1 MQDLPATKS
10 RNRHAYPAQA
20 TRLNI
25 CCGVFLALLLNFIP
39 YHQAQGQTVYISDS
53 AVSNTITAVANHW
66 QRTLADG
73 YYPGSNSLKIA
84 FSSAQTATKPTGL
97 GWAYDWGVNLYGQM
111 RVRNATGNTNGE
123 NFALNH
129 NLICGRYY
137 AWLVSLTNTLTS
149 TTSLPNF
156 QSTNAVFGSYFQSG
170 RLDFCGSMT
179 AQMMEGVLQHAGG
192 PTIQQLQLATAT
204 ADYVK
209 FGQTRLTNG
218 TFFRANDQEAIWSD
232 DLYMGDSFLVRWYQY
247 TGDTNVL
254 NDAVLQVTNMASYL
268 QDASGLWFHGYY
280 TNTHTVNGIKPAR
293 PNGWAM
299 LATAEVLAVM
309 PTNHPARANV
319 LNILRRHI
327 AGVKAVQATDGMWHQ
342 VLDVSASWEES
353 SSTALFACC
362 IARAVNYGWIDPTNM
377 AVARKAFA
385 AIAQHQVSTSGV
397 ISNICPGIN
406 LSTSLSYYTNSLRP
420 QTDDSHGPG
429 AVMLAGTELLL
440 SPRLNISAPGGLAAI
455 SWNAGL
461 TNFTLQTSTNLAT
474 TNWSTWTNPFVITN
488 WESITVDSNTRC
500 RFFRLSSPAPG
511 YPPTPLNFE
520 AESLAR
526 VTNGATATVSS
537 LDTNASASY
546 YITLNSGTVG
556 NYIEFTLSSVPAGT
570 YHLKLVFRSG
580 SNCSQA
586 SLKLDGNPL
595 GATLDEYWPTP
606 VYPLWDFGP
615 VTFGSTGSH
624 TVRLTVAG
632 KNVASSSYTITAD
645 KFMLVPQ

>member
-1 MQDLPATKS
+1 MPDLPATKS

-39 YHQAQGQTVYISDS
+39 FHQAQGQTVYISDS
-53 AVSNTITAVANHW
+53 AVSNVIIAVANHW
-66 QRTLADG
+66 QQTLADG

-84 FSSAQTATKPTGL
+84 FSAAQSATKPTGL
-97 GWAYDWGVNLYGQM
+97 NWAYDWGVNLYGQM
-111 RVRNATGNTNGE
+111 RVWEATGNTNGE

-179 AQMMEGVLQHAGG
+179 AQLLEGVLHHASGL
-192 PTIQQLQLATAT
+192 TIQQLQLATAT
-204 ADYVK
+204 GNYISFQQA
-209 FGQTRLTNG
+209 RLTDG
-218 TFFRANDQEAIWSD
+218 TFWRPTDQVAIWAD
-232 DLYMGDSFLVRWYQY
+232 DLYMGNSFLVRWYQY
-247 TGDTNVL
+247 TGNTNIL
-254 NDAVLQVTNMASYL
+254 NDAVLQVTNMSRYL

-280 TNTHTVNGIKPAR
+280 TNTHAVNGIKPAR

-299 LATAEVLAVM
+299 LATTEVLTVM
-309 PTNHPARANV
+309 PTNHPARTNV

-327 AGVKAVQATDGMWHQ
+327 AGVEAVQATDGMWHQ
-342 VLDVSASWEES
+342 VLDLPTSWEETS
-353 SSTALFACC
+353 SSALFACC

-385 AIAQHQVSTSGV
+385 AIAQHQVSTTGV
-397 ISNICPGIN
+397 ISNICPGMN

-440 SPRLNISAPGGLAAI
+440 SPKLNISAPGDLAAI

-461 TNFTLQTSTNLAT
+461 TNYTLQTSTNLIS
-474 TNWSTWTNPFVITN
+474 WSTWTNPFVITN
-488 WESITVDSNTRC
+488 WQGITVDSNTPC
-500 RFFRLSSPAPG
+500 RFFRLCSLAPG
-511 YPPTPLNFE
+511 YPPVPLNFE

-537 LDTNASASY
+537 LDTNASGGY
-546 YITLNSGTVG
+546 YVTLNSGTVG
-556 NYIEFTLSSVPAGT
+556 NYIEFTLSNVPAGT
-570 YHLKLVFRSG
+570 YHLKLVFRSN
-580 SNCSQA
+580 SNCSQI

-645 KFMLVPQ
+645 KFMLVTQ

>member
-1 MQDLPATKS
+1 MLNLPATKS
-10 RNRHAYPAQA
+10 RNRHAVLAQA
-20 TRLNI
+20 ARLNI
-25 CCGVFLALLLNFIP
+25 CRGVFLALLLNFTVIHP
-39 YHQAQGQTVYISDS
+39 APGQSVSLSDS
-53 AVSNTITAVANHW
+53 SISNVITVVAKHW
-66 QRTLADG
+66 QQTLADG
-73 YYPGSNSLKIA
+73 YYPGSNSSKIA
-84 FSSAQTATKPTGL
+84 FSSAQSATKPTGL
-97 GWAYDWGVNLYGQM
+97 NWAYDWGVNLYGQM
-111 RVRNATGNTNGE
+111 RVRNATGITNGE

-156 QSTNAVFGSYFQSG
+156 QSTNAVFGPYFQSG

-179 AQMMEGVLQHAGG
+179 AQIMEGVLQHANG

-204 ADYVK
+204 ANYVK
-209 FGQTRLTNG
+209 YGQTRLTNG

-232 DLYMGDSFLVRWYQY
+232 DLYMGCSFLVRWYQY

-254 NDAVLQVTNMASYL
+254 NDAMLQVTNMASYL

-293 PNGWAM
+293 PNGWVM
-299 LATAEVLAVM
+299 TATAEVLSVM
-309 PTNHPARANV
+309 PTNYPGRTNV

-327 AGVKAVQATDGMWHQ
+327 AGVEAVQATDGMWHQ
-342 VLDVSASWEES
+342 VLDVPASWEET
-353 SSTALFACC
+353 SSTALFAYA

-377 AVARKAFA
+377 AVARNAFA
-385 AIAQHQVSTSGV
+385 AIVQHQVSTSGV
-397 ISNICPGIN
+397 ISNICPGIS
-406 LSTSLSYYTNSLRP
+406 LSTSLSYYTNSLQP

-429 AVMLAGTELLL
+429 AVMLAGSELLL
-440 SPRLNISAPGGLAAI
+440 SPKLNISAPRGLAAI

-461 TNFTLQTSTNLAT
+461 TNYTLQTSTNLAA
-474 TNWSTWTNPFVITN
+474 WSTWTNPFAITN
-488 WESITVDSNTRC
+488 WQGITIDSNAPY
-500 RFFRLSSPAPG
+500 RFFRLSTPAPPG
-511 YPPTPLNFE
+511 YPPVPLNFE

-526 VTNGATATVSS
+526 VTNGATATVSA

-556 NYIEFTLSSVPAGT
+556 NYIEFTLTSVPAGT
-570 YHLKLVFRSG
+570 YHLKLVFPSNSNRGTLNCTVDG
-580 SNCSQA
+580 S
-586 SLKLDGNPL
+586 PL
-595 GATLDEYWPTP
+595 GGTLDEYWATT

-632 KNVASSSYTITAD
+632 KNVASSSYTIAAD

>member
-1 MQDLPATKS
+1 MQKLPAK
-10 RNRHAYPAQA
+10 NRQNSNDIVMQA
-20 TRLNI
+20 LSNI
-25 CCGVFLALLLNFIP
+25 GRGVFLALLLSFAAI
-39 YHQAQGQTVYISDS
+39 HQAQGQPVGLSDS
-53 AVSNTITAVANHW
+53 SISNVITAVANHW
-66 QRTLADG
+66 QHTLADG
-73 YYPGSNSLKIA
+73 YYPGSNSLKIP
-84 FSSAQTATKPTGL
+84 FSSAQSATKPTGL
-97 GWAYDWGVNLYGQM
+97 AWAYDWGVNLYGQM
-111 RVRNATGNTNGE
+111 RVREATGNTNWE

-156 QSTNAVFGSYFQSG
+156 QSTNAVFGDYFVSG
-170 RLDFCGSMT
+170 RLDYCGSMT
-179 AQMMEGVLQHAGG
+179 AQLLEGVMWHASG

-204 ADYVK
+204 GNYISFQQA
-209 FGQTRLTNG
+209 RLTDG
-218 TFFRANDQEAIWSD
+218 TFWRPTDQGAIWSD
-232 DLYMGDSFLVRWYQY
+232 DLYMGCSFLVRWYQY
-247 TGDTNVL
+247 TGNTNVL
-254 NDAVLQVTNMASYL
+254 NDAVLQVTNMSRYL

-280 TNTHTVNGIKPAR
+280 TNTHAVNGIKPAR

-299 LATAEVLAVM
+299 LATAEVLAIM
-309 PTNHPARANV
+309 PTNHPARTNV

-327 AGVKAVQATDGMWHQ
+327 TGVEAVQATNGMWRQ
-342 VLDVSASWEES
+342 VLDLPTAWEETSAS
-353 SSTALFACC
+353 ALFACC

-385 AIAQHQVSTSGV
+385 AIAQMEVSPAGV
-397 ISNICPGIN
+397 ISNICPGMN
-406 LSTSLSYYTNSLRP
+406 LSTSVAYYTNSLSP

-440 SPRLNISAPGGLAAI
+440 SPKLNIAAAGNSAAI

-461 TNFTLQTSTNLAT
+461 TNFTLQTSTNLT
-474 TNWSTWTNPFVITN
+474 TTSWSTWTNPFVITN
-488 WESITVDSNTRC
+488 WQGITVDSNTPC
-500 RFFRLSSPAPG
+500 RFFRLCSQSPG

-526 VTNGATATVSS
+526 VTNGATATVFS
-537 LDTNASASY
+537 DTNASGGY

-556 NYIEFTLSSVPAGT
+556 NYIEFTLSNAPAGT
-570 YHLKLVFRSG
+570 YHLKLVFRSN
-580 SNCSQA
+580 SNCSQI

-595 GATLDEYWPTP
+595 GGTLDEYWPTS

-615 VTFGSTGSH
+615 VTFVSTGNH
-624 TVRLTVAG
+624 AVRLTVAG